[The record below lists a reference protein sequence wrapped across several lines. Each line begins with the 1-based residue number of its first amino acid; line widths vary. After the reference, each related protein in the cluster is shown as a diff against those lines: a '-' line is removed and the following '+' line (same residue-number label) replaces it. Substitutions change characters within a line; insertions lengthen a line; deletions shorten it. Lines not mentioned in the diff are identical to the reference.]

1 MSMKLFSWKFLPK
14 VFLLFILIILFRINT
29 NAQILIGPEVG
40 GQINWMVFDD
50 KDDKAFYTLKPLVNF
65 HAGASLS
72 FRAHKRFFLQTS
84 FLYSQKGKLLEAKDN
99 SGTRNELNF
108 KYIDVPILY
117 TAEFK
122 AKFGKDKIYK
132 LYFGVG
138 PTISYWLGGK
148 GVLVHGDLN
157 ENSINPPNYDL
168 SYKITF
174 NKDSAS
180 VATNEMNVREPNRIQ
195 LGLNATAGLVFEPM
209 GKHKI
214 MVNIRYAFGQSFLS
228 RYGKGEFGLPGI
240 LYYEDNLR
248 VRSRE
253 LVLSANYF
261 IDLKTDQHKKGKSTS
276 KVKTGH
282 SKK

>member
-1 MSMKLFSWKFLPK
+1 MKYVSHRCLIK
-14 VFLLFILIILFRINT
+14 VFSLFALILSFSIKA
-29 NAQILIGPEVG
+29 NAQILIGPQVG

-50 KDDKAFYTLKPLVNF
+50 KDNKAFYKLKPMANF
-65 HAGASLS
+65 HVGASVS
-72 FRAHKRFFLQTS
+72 FRAQKRFFLQTS
-84 FLYSQKGKLLEAKDN
+84 FLYSQKGKILETKN
-99 SGTRNELNF
+99 ISSTRNETRF
-108 KYIDVPILY
+108 RYVDVPILY

-122 AKFGKDKIYK
+122 STFGKEKVYK
-132 LYFGVG
+132 WYFGVG

-148 GVLVHGDLN
+148 GVLTNNPDLN
-157 ENSINPPNYDL
+157 ENGVNPPNYDL
-168 SYKITF
+168 HYKIRF

-180 VATNEMNVREPNRIQ
+180 VAANEMNVREANRIQ

-214 MVNIRYAFGQSFLS
+214 MINIRYAFGQSFLS

-276 KVKTGH
+276 KVKNGRG
-282 SKK
+282 KK